1 MKLTKGKINRIM
13 NKKKN
18 SKNIKKRKYKRTN
31 TCNNKAKRHLANR
44 TLKCYK
50 SKKLNKK
57 KISQTGYDKPSGYR
71 YALKRQKGG
80 GGFDRYKI
88 DQKIINNTKYWLNTQ
103 HEIYKEL
110 HDIGVLDN
118 EKGIWNKKIRRESF
132 AELNN
137 SDGKMPALMKYK
149 QYIKDQKFDA
159 RNIKNAEDA
168 NKDAKDKDN
177 TNKIQEGI
185 IKKLKKDKEMESK
198 SRNNCT
204 DLSITLLKI
213 TPEIINQ
220 ITKKGYITIEMTSN
234 YEENAKFNIRLP
246 KFSLRVGHYLV
257 VEPPNADTERLAFA
271 EKMKDDRIKK
281 LERKIEK
288 SKTKGLCSI
297 LMGDFGMLS
306 SKICN
311 KAGKLADD
319 DNDDDTEDDNDDDT
333 EDDNDDEY

>member
-50 SKKLNKK
+50 SKKPNKK
-57 KISQTGYDKPSGYR
+57 KISQTGYDKPSGSR

-80 GGFDRYKI
+80 GGFDKYII
-88 DQKIINNTKYWLNTQ
+88 DEDIIKNTKDMLNEK
-103 HEIYKEL
+103 HKIYNEL
-110 HDIGVLDN
+110 IDIGLLNDN
-118 EKGIWNKKIRRESF
+118 DIWNIKSRK
-132 AELNN
+132 NN
-137 SDGKMPALMKYK
+137 LENLKNLGNLSSTDPNKLMKYK
-149 QYIKDQKFDA
+149 QNIKDQKNEA
-159 RNIKNAEDA
+159 RMKNKNTEG
-168 NKDAKDKDN
+168 DN
-177 TNKIQEGI
+177 DKIQKDI
-185 IKKLKKDKEMESK
+185 IEKLKKEKEMESK
-198 SRNNCT
+198 SRNNCV

-234 YEENAKFNIRLP
+234 YEENTKFNIRQP
-246 KFSLRVGHYLV
+246 KFSLKAGHYLV

-271 EKMKDDRIKK
+271 EKMKNDRIKE

-288 SKTKGLCSI
+288 SKTSGLCSI

-306 SKICN
+306 SKMCN
-311 KAGKLADD
+311 KSGKLVDDDTDDDTDD
-319 DNDDDTEDDNDDDT
+319 DN
-333 EDDNDDEY
+333 